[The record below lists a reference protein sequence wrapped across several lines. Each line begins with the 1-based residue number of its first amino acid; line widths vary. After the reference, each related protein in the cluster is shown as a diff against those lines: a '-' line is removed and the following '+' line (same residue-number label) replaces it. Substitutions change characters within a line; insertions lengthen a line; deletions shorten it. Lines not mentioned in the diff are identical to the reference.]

1 MGARLAMEMWNATME
16 LEKLVGGVSEEDF
29 ECEEEDER
37 DSEGDIVMGD
47 VQERS
52 GWEMRVV
59 SGYA

>member
-1 MGARLAMEMWNATME
+1 MEMWNATME